1 MSYVMKVTS
10 PQHSNSNFNRVIRNR
25 KAFAETNNHSK
36 GIKAKSQ
43 SRCESA
49 KNASDLD
56 HIIGESVQNNHK
68 IQPEAAA

>member
-1 MSYVMKVTS
+1 MSRKSQVPS
-10 PQHSNSNFNRVIRNR
+10 NQHSNSNFNRVIRNR

-36 GIKAKSQ
+36 AIKAKSQ

-56 HIIGESVQNNHK
+56 HK
-68 IQPEAAA
+68 